1 MSMPAPQTPPLAPA
15 VRPSRLGMAL
25 AAGLALIAFAILI
38 ALGTWQM
45 RRLAWKEDLL
55 AKIDTRMHAAPVPL
69 PPEADWPRLNPDDY
83 EYRHV
88 VATGVFEHD
97 KEALIFRASGPNEGV
112 SQPGYVVM
120 TPLRLPDGA
129 HVLVARGFV
138 PEARKDPATR
148 REGQVAGE
156 VTVTGLLRAPES
168 RNVFTPADDPAKGLW
183 FTRDPAL
190 VARHFGLA
198 RMAPFSI
205 DADPGPIPGG
215 WPKAGVTPV
224 DIPNNHLSYA
234 LTWYGLAA
242 TLALF
247 CLYLL
252 WRGRRA

>member
-1 MSMPAPQTPPLAPA
+1 MPAPPMPPLVPA
-15 VRPSRLGMAL
+15 RRPSRLGLAL
-25 AAGLALIAFAILI
+25 AAGVALIAFAILI

-55 AKIDTRMHAAPVPL
+55 QKIDTRMHAAPVAL
-69 PPEADWPRLNPDDY
+69 PPEAQWPTLDPDAY

-88 VATGVFEHD
+88 TATGVFEHD
-97 KEALIFRASGPNEGV
+97 KEALIFRASGPNEGI

-138 PEARKDPATR
+138 PEEKKDPATR
-148 REGQVAGE
+148 PDGQVAGE
-156 VTVTGLLRAPES
+156 VTVTGLLRAPEP
-168 RNVFTPADDPAKGLW
+168 RNMFTPADDPAKGLW

-190 VARHFGLA
+190 IARHFGLA
-198 RMAPFSI
+198 RPAPFTI
-205 DADPGPIPGG
+205 DADPTPVPGG

-224 DIPNNHLSYA
+224 NIPNSHLSYA

-242 TLALF
+242 TLAAF
-247 CLYLL
+247 CGYLL
-252 WRGRRA
+252 WRGRRP

>member
-1 MSMPAPQTPPLAPA
+1 MPAPQMPPLAPSR
-15 VRPSRLGMAL
+15 RPSRLGLAL
-25 AAGLALIAFAILI
+25 AAGVALIAFAILI

-55 AKIDTRMHAAPVPL
+55 HKIDTRMHAAPTPL
-69 PPEADWPRLNPDDY
+69 PPESDWGKLDPDAY

-88 VATGVFEHD
+88 TATGVFEHD
-97 KEALIFRASGPNEGV
+97 HEALIFRASGPNEGL

-120 TPLRLPDGA
+120 TPLRLASGA

-138 PEARKDPATR
+138 PEERKDPGSR

-156 VTVTGLLRAPES
+156 TTVTGLLRAPEP
-168 RNVFTPADDPAKGLW
+168 RNAFTPADDPAKGLW

-190 VARHFGLA
+190 IAAHFGLVRA
-198 RMAPFSI
+198 APFSI
-205 DADPGPIPGG
+205 DADPTPVPGG

-224 DIPNNHLSYA
+224 NIPNDHFSYA

-242 TLALF
+242 TLAAF
-247 CLYLL
+247 CGYLL
-252 WRGRRA
+252 WRSRRG